1 MIELTA
7 DEIREGLFYLG
18 FMDCW
23 AMSGNDY
30 NNLLLWESDKP
41 RPTLDELK
49 VAAASVISAK
59 AARESAQAAISYAAI
74 AHAKSL
80 GFTDAMI
87 GVMYPNL
94 VTGAEPL
101 VPGRESLNIPAKI
114 DNNVTLDTVTP

>member
-1 MIELTA
+1 MADVTEVTVNDDGTKTEIERDYTA
-7 DEIREGLFYLG
+7 EEAAQRATDVEASRLV
-18 FMDCW
+18 
-23 AMSGNDY
+23 AS
-30 NNLLLWESDKP
+30 
-41 RPTLDELK
+41 
-49 VAAASVISAK
+49 AAAVAEAERL
-59 AARESAQAAISYAAI
+59 AATAAAV

-101 VPGRESLNIPAKI
+101 VVGRESLNIPAKI